1 MKLKE
6 YIEAFEYFMLTVEK
20 KEGLESIT
28 FYLEAQ
34 EKNIPCPKE
43 TKGRKNRE
51 QRSLNLCN

>member
-28 FYLEAQ
+28 FSTLKPRKRTYPAQ
-34 EKNIPCPKE
+34 KKQREERIE
-43 TKGRKNRE
+43 NRGH
-51 QRSLNLCN
+51 